1 MDEPKEYIDFM
12 ARYRDWIAIKR
23 IGIREG
29 TDPKEVSLYL
39 ATVKET
45 IEPKF
50 YKFLEI
56 DMQALDEL
64 ADSMTKGMKKG
75 YDSLAAVLPRMND
88 KSVKESILKACKDP
102 KTKPMAESYLF
113 GRILSDLEIEAFTT
127 PKTFVKMFPEYKI
140 SKKGMGRGAKG
151 VQGL

>member
-56 DMQALDEL
+56 DTHALDEL

-102 KTKPMAESYLF
+102 K
-113 GRILSDLEIEAFTT
+113 DLEIEAFTT
-127 PKTFVKMFPEYKI
+127 PKTFVKMFPGYKI